1 LENNEAHEAD
11 DFAFDKRLY
20 IIFLIIFTEV
30 LGFSMVMPLIPFL
43 GLSLGLTPIQI
54 GLIISVFSFCQLF
67 ASPVTGKLSD
77 RFGRKPLLIL
87 SQLSTFAGFLLLGF
101 ATTAILLIIARL
113 IDGLLGSNMTVS
125 QAYISDVTEPRHRT
139 RVYGYS
145 SGVFGAGMIFGP
157 FISGVLSRI
166 DYSIPMFLAAAVTL
180 VSIVLVVLLLPE
192 TVTEKPEKLSLG
204 FNEIVPVND
213 AKRFAKAPHVRNS
226 LLMFFIFN
234 SGFFLF
240 IANFSLLAEAQ
251 FHVGADQVGF
261 YMAWIGILRVA
272 IQTFL
277 IARILRA
284 MSEGSILKTGI
295 AAMAVSMVT
304 LAFSTDYM
312 FVFVPLIFLAYG
324 TGVGRPILTSK
335 LTNSV
340 TQKETA
346 TILGVN
352 NSLTSVAQIVTPIA
366 GGFIIEY
373 LPSQTLPILSA
384 LLFSSLLFFVRN
396 HVSFD
401 SEAPYAKTGTESARN
416 PPLETVLPQEKR
428 GFCTRKTT
436 PKTPCPEAF
445 LT

>member
-1 LENNEAHEAD
+1 MKPKEAHEAD
-11 DFAFDKRLY
+11 DFAFDKHLY
-20 IIFLIIFTEV
+20 VIFLIIFTEV
-30 LGFSMVMPLIPFL
+30 LGFSMVLPLLPFL

-101 ATTAILLIIARL
+101 ATTPILLAVARL

-125 QAYISDVTEPRHRT
+125 QAYISDITEPRHRT

-157 FISGVLSRI
+157 FIGGVLSRI
-166 DYSIPMFLAAAVTL
+166 DYSFPMFFAAVVTL
-180 VSIVLVVLLLPE
+180 VSIVLVLLFLPE
-192 TVTEKPEKLSLG
+192 TITEKPEKLSLG
-204 FNEIVPVND
+204 FNDVIPVND
-213 AKRFAKAPHVRNS
+213 AKRFAKTPNIRNS
-226 LLMFFIFN
+226 LIMFFIYN
-234 SGFFLF
+234 AAFFLF
-240 IANFSLLAEAQ
+240 ISNFGLLAEAQ

-261 YMAWIGILRVA
+261 YMAWIGILRVV

-284 MSEGSILKTGI
+284 LGEGSMLRTGI
-295 AAMAVSMVT
+295 VALAVSMVI
-304 LAFSTDYM
+304 LALSTDYL

-324 TGVGRPILTSK
+324 AGVSRPILTSK

-340 TQKETA
+340 KQKETA
-346 TILGVN
+346 TVLGVN
-352 NSLTSVAQIVTPIA
+352 NSLQSIGQIITPIA

-373 LPSQTLPILSA
+373 LPSQTLPLLSA
-384 LLFSSLLFFVRN
+384 LFFFSLIL
-396 HVSFD
+396 
-401 SEAPYAKTGTESARN
+401 
-416 PPLETVLPQEKR
+416 
-428 GFCTRKTT
+428 
-436 PKTPCPEAF
+436 F
-445 LT
+445 LTNSSSKKT